1 MNKHDSTQNQPKK
14 PSQFHTCVQLVN
26 VYSGQVERGFCI
38 EAMCMSADL
47 LVSRIQKQYTPPKNS
62 DVRLKFIRVVNMTA
76 QGRPR
81 KKRRK
86 G

>member
-1 MNKHDSTQNQPKK
+1 MNTPEPSQTPPKQ
-14 PSQFHTCVQLVN
+14 PSQFHACVQLVN
-26 VYSGQVERGFCI
+26 IYTDNVERGFCV
-38 EAMCMSADL
+38 EASCMSADL
-47 LVSRIQKQYTPPKNS
+47 LVSRIVKRYKPPKGT
-62 DVRLKFIRVVNMTA
+62 DLRLKLVRVVNMTA